1 MVANRNKATRIR
13 NQDTIHFENA
23 TYKVLHLRSSITAPF
38 AEHQKF
44 QEKNDFYTFTLG
56 QTWQNKINKT
66 RIRALYISNLLYA
79 GCSTKEAITLL
90 LLWNTENFKKKRLLQ
105 RYFG

>member
-23 TYKVLHLRSSITAPF
+23 IYKVLHLRSSITAPF

-44 QEKNDFYTFTLG
+44 QEKVTFTHSLWVKRG
-56 QTWQNKINKT
+56 KT
-66 RIRALYISNLLYA
+66 
-79 GCSTKEAITLL
+79 K
-90 LLWNTENFKKKRLLQ
+90 
-105 RYFG
+105 

>member
-23 TYKVLHLRSSITAPF
+23 IYKVLHLRSSITAPF
-38 AEHQKF
+38 AEHLKF
-44 QEKNDFYTFTLG
+44 REKSDFYTFTLG

-66 RIRALYISNLLYA
+66 RIRALYIFNLLYT
-79 GCSTKEAITLL
+79 GCSKKEAKSLL
-90 LLWNTENFKKKRLLQ
+90 PSRST
-105 RYFG
+105 